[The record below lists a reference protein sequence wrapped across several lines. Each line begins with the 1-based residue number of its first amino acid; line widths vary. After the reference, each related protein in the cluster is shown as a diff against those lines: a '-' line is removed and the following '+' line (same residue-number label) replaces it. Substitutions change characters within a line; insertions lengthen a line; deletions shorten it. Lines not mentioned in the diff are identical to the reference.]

1 MSKISVTA
9 TSTQHHKSSEKLKR
23 VLSFTALGKKKRD
36 SKVNG
41 NIYTSCYSA
50 LNFIVNKTFI
60 CYEKKKNECKKEQQK

>member
-23 VLSFTALGKKKRD
+23 VLSFTALGKKRRD

-41 NIYTSCYSA
+41 YIYTSFYSA

-60 CYEKKKNECKKEQQK
+60 CYEKIQKKRE